1 MPRSSPTWQC
11 GSRCATPP
19 ATHSRPAMGCT
30 LDAFPC
36 AFFFERT
43 GASTPTSGW
52 SSRARRAR
60 HPRELRWPV
69 LCGWCGAYSEWWTGS
84 GRALGSPRRSGFR
97 TRAFASGSRLGLSPH
112 AFASSLTAARGARRN
127 RPVRPD
133 PLVMIHEIV
142 HVCNVRLPRGETRL
156 VLPAPSAPAL
166 PLANWLEPTCDSPH
180 SGHEGVQTPDRT
192 QATDQL

>member
-1 MPRSSPTWQC
+1 MPLREVTTHAALLADLAVRQPVRNP
-11 GSRCATPP
+11 SRY
-19 ATHSRPAMGCT
+19 
-30 LDAFPC
+30 AFQARHGLHARRIPLC
-36 AFFFERT
+36 FFFERT
-43 GASTPTSGW
+43 GACTPTSGW

-97 TRAFASGSRLGLSPH
+97 TRAFASVSGSRLGLSPH

-133 PLVMIHEIV
+133 PLVFVSEMWIAGDLSATHGL
-142 HVCNVRLPRGETRL
+142 CNVPCVRRGRGSQREARAAAWKA
-156 VLPAPSAPAL
+156 V
-166 PLANWLEPTCDSPH
+166 CKK
-180 SGHEGVQTPDRT
+180 
-192 QATDQL
+192 